1 LRIDEVELQNKQS
14 GLVTVGVISLLATL
28 VLQLT
33 LSVSRESPSWDEGD
47 HIFAGY
53 QSLTHMDF
61 GLNPEHPPV
70 VKMLAAAPLL
80 SMPLKVPEVR
90 NRSFMHEAFLDGKEF
105 LFSNDVDAMM
115 FRARMTASILTV
127 LLALLVFL
135 ATREFFGTGAA
146 FIALTLIAFEP
157 NLLAHG
163 ARVTTDA
170 GLSCFM
176 FATIY
181 AFYRYVKAPSA
192 WRLAVV
198 GLAAGLTLAAKHTG
212 ILAIPMLALLAI
224 SEVMRNRLAKQRYSE
239 RPVGT
244 GRYAGLLAVSLIAS
258 VLIAIGVLWASYGFR
273 FAARPDGLQLNPGFA
288 EWVAQLKPF
297 EAHLLSF
304 AAQWHL
310 LPQSYLYG
318 LAAVRLSA
326 ESYTSFVLGT
336 VYPHGVWFYFP
347 VTFVIKSTLA
357 FLVLLGISVF
367 AIASRKLTGAREILF
382 LTVPPAFYL
391 MVAMNSKINIGVR
404 HILPLYVFL
413 AVLIAGAA
421 WSLMRHGLHMTSR
434 RWQYVVATLVLFHVF
449 SSVRSYPNYMA
460 YANELWGGPSQTYK
474 YLTDSNVD
482 WAQQLKST
490 KQYLDGRGIKECWFA
505 YFGQG
510 VLEPHY
516 YGIPSK
522 PLPTA
527 DSLWINERI
536 DVPPAID
543 GTVLVSAGVL
553 SGFEFGPG
561 ALNPYRQFQQQRP
574 VAVID
579 DAVFVFEG
587 HYEIPL
593 ASALG
598 HAQHAIVL
606 LEGKQSD
613 EALAEAQ
620 AAVALAPDSVTT
632 QAALG
637 DVLTALNRH
646 DEARP
651 IYQRALELAKTVE
664 PEFQVS
670 WIPTLET
677 KLASK

>member
-1 LRIDEVELQNKQS
+1 MRNSLLNKQS
-14 GLVTVGVISLLATL
+14 GRVAVGVVGLLAVL

-33 LSVSRESPSWDEGD
+33 LSVSRDSPTWDEGD

-53 QSLTHMDF
+53 RSLTHMDF
-61 GLNPEHPPV
+61 GLNPEHPPL
-70 VKMLAAAPLL
+70 VKMLAATPLL

-90 NRSFMHEAFLDGKEF
+90 NRFFMQEAFLDGKEF
-105 LFSNDVDAMM
+105 LFGNDADVMM

-135 ATREFFGTGAA
+135 AAKEFFGTGAA
-146 FIALTLIAFEP
+146 FIALTLIVFEP

-170 GLSCFM
+170 GVSCFM

-198 GLAAGLTLAAKHTG
+198 GLAMGLALAAKHTG
-212 ILAIPMLALLAI
+212 ILVIPMLALLAI
-224 SEVMRNRLAKQRYSE
+224 CEVMRNRLAKQQYSE
-239 RPVGT
+239 GRVGT
-244 GRYAGLLAVSLIAS
+244 GRHAGLLAVSVIAS
-258 VLIAIGVLWASYGFR
+258 VLIAVGVLWASYGFR

-288 EWVAQLKPF
+288 EWIAQLKPF
-297 EAHLLSF
+297 DAHLVSF
-304 AAQWHL
+304 AARWHL

-326 ESYTSFVLGT
+326 ESYTTFVLGT

-347 VTFVIKSTLA
+347 VAFVIKSTLA
-357 FLVLLGISVF
+357 FLVLLGLSVF

-382 LTVPPAFYL
+382 LTVPPALYL
-391 MVAMNSKINIGVR
+391 IVAMNSKMNIGVR
-404 HILPLYVFL
+404 HILPLYIFL

-421 WSLMRHGLHMTSR
+421 RSLMRGGR
-434 RWQYVVATLVLFHVF
+434 RWQYVVAALLLFHVF

-516 YGIPSK
+516 YGIPSQ

-527 DSLWINERI
+527 DSLWMNERI

-543 GTVLVSAGVL
+543 GTVLMSAGVL

-561 ALNPYRQFQQQRP
+561 ALNPYRQFQQLRP

-587 HYEIPL
+587 HFEIPL
-593 ASALG
+593 ASELG
-598 HAQHAIVL
+598 HAQHAMVL
-606 LEGKQSD
+606 LDGKQLN

-620 AAVALAPDSVTT
+620 AAVALAPDSVMT
-632 QAALG
+632 QSALG
-637 DVLTALNRH
+637 DALTALNRP

-651 IYQRALELAKTVE
+651 VYQRALELARTVE

-670 WIPTLET
+670 WISTLEA

>member
-1 LRIDEVELQNKQS
+1 M
-14 GLVTVGVISLLATL
+14 GVISLLAAL

-33 LSVSRESPSWDEGD
+33 LSVSRESPTWDEGD

-53 QSLTHMDF
+53 RSLTHKDF
-61 GLNPEHPPV
+61 GLNPEHPPL
-70 VKMLAAAPLL
+70 VKMIAAAPLL

-90 NRSFMHEAFLDGKEF
+90 NRFFMHEAFLDGKEF
-105 LFSNDVDAMM
+105 LFGNDADAMM

-135 ATREFFGTGAA
+135 ATREFFDKGAA
-146 FIALTLIAFEP
+146 FIALTLIVFEP

-181 AFYRYVKAPSA
+181 SFYRYVKAPSA

-198 GLAAGLTLAAKHTG
+198 GLTAGLTLAAKHTG
-212 ILAIPMLALLAI
+212 ILVIPMLALLAI
-224 SEVMRNRLAKQRYSE
+224 CEVLRGRLTKQQDSKG
-239 RPVGT
+239 PVGT
-244 GRYAGLLAVSLIAS
+244 RRHAGRLAVSVIVSVIIA
-258 VLIAIGVLWASYGFR
+258 VGVLWASYGFR
-273 FAARPDGLQLNPGFA
+273 FAARPNGLQLNPEFA
-288 EWVAQLKPF
+288 QFVGQLKPV
-297 EAHLLSF
+297 EAHLVSF
-304 AAQWHL
+304 AARWHV
-310 LPQSYLYG
+310 LPESYLYG

-326 ESYTSFVLGT
+326 EAYTSFVLGR

-347 VTFVIKSTLA
+347 VTFAIKSTLA
-357 FLVLLGISVF
+357 FLVLLGISIF
-367 AIASRKLTGAREILF
+367 AIATRKLSGAREILF

-391 MVAMNSKINIGVR
+391 MVAMSSKINIGVR
-404 HILPLYVFL
+404 HILPLYVFF

-421 WSLMRHGLHMTSR
+421 RSLIRVDR
-434 RWQYVVATLVLFHVF
+434 RWQYVVAALLLFHVF

-460 YANELWGGPSQTYK
+460 YSNELWGGPSQTYK

-510 VLEPHY
+510 VLEPQY
-516 YGIPSK
+516 YGMPCK

-527 DSLWINERI
+527 DSLWMNERI
-536 DVPPAID
+536 DVPPTID

-561 ALNPYRQFQQQRP
+561 ALNPYRQFQQLRP
-574 VAVID
+574 LAVID
-579 DAVFVFEG
+579 AAIFVFEG
-587 HYEIPL
+587 HFDVPL

-598 HAQHAIVL
+598 HAQHAMVL
-606 LEGKQSD
+606 LDGKQLN

-620 AAVALAPDSVTT
+620 AAVALAPDSVMT
-632 QAALG
+632 QSALG
-637 DVLTALNRH
+637 DALTALNRP

-651 IYQRALELAKTVE
+651 VYQRALELAKTVE

-670 WIPTLET
+670 WIPTLEA
-677 KLASK
+677 KLTSK

>member
-1 LRIDEVELQNKQS
+1 MNGSLQNKKR
-14 GLVTVGVISLLATL
+14 GLVPLGVIALLGVL

-33 LSVSRESPSWDEGD
+33 LSVSRESPTWDEGD

-53 QSLTHMDF
+53 RSLTHKDF

-90 NRSFMHEAFLDGKEF
+90 NRFFMHEAFLDGKEF
-105 LFSNDVDAMM
+105 LFGNDADAIM
-115 FRARMTASILTV
+115 FRARMTASIFTV

-146 FIALTLIAFEP
+146 FIALTLIVFEP

-181 AFYRYVKAPSA
+181 AFYRYVKAPSV

-198 GLAAGLTLAAKHTG
+198 GVATGLALAAKHTG
-212 ILAIPMLALLAI
+212 ILVIPMLALLAI
-224 SEVMRNRLAKQRYSE
+224 CEVLRGRLAKQRYSVA
-239 RPVGT
+239 PIGI
-244 GRYAGLLAVSLIAS
+244 GRHAGRLAASVIAS
-258 VLIAIGVLWASYGFR
+258 VLIALGILWASYGFR

-288 EWVAQLKPF
+288 EWVGQLKPI

-304 AAQWHL
+304 AARWHL
-310 LPQSYLYG
+310 LPESYLYG

-326 ESYTSFVLGT
+326 ESYTTFVIGT

-357 FLVLLGISVF
+357 FLIMLGISIF
-367 AIASRKLTGAREILF
+367 AIATRKLTGARKILF
-382 LTVPPAFYL
+382 LTVPPVFYL
-391 MVAMNSKINIGVR
+391 MVAMGSKINIGVR

-421 WSLMRHGLHMTSR
+421 WRLMRGNR
-434 RWQYVVATLVLFHVF
+434 RWQYVVAALLLFHVF

-460 YANELWGGPSQTYK
+460 YSNELWGGPSQTYK

-527 DSLWINERI
+527 DSLWMNERI
-536 DVPPAID
+536 DVPPTID

-561 ALNPYRQFQQQRP
+561 ALNPYRQFQQLRP

-587 HYEIPL
+587 HFEIPL

-598 HAQHAIVL
+598 HAQHAMVL
-606 LEGKQSD
+606 LEEKKLS

-620 AAVALAPDSVTT
+620 AAVALAPDSVMA
-632 QAALG
+632 QSALG
-637 DVLTALNRH
+637 DALTALNRP

-651 IYQRALELAKTVE
+651 AYQRALQLARTVE

-670 WIPTLET
+670 WISTLEA
-677 KLASK
+677 KLASR

>member
-1 LRIDEVELQNKQS
+1 MQNKERV
-14 GLVTVGVISLLATL
+14 LVTLCVVGLLAAL

-33 LSVSRESPSWDEGD
+33 LSVSRESPTWDEGD

-53 QSLTHMDF
+53 RSLTHKDF

-90 NRSFMHEAFLDGKEF
+90 NRFFMHEAFLDGKEF
-105 LFSNDVDAMM
+105 LFGNDADAMM
-115 FRARMTASILTV
+115 FRARMTASILTI
-127 LLALLVFL
+127 LLALLVFM
-135 ATREFFGTGAA
+135 ATREFFGMGAA
-146 FIALTLIAFEP
+146 FIALTLIVFEP

-170 GLSCFM
+170 GLSCFL

-198 GLAAGLTLAAKHTG
+198 GLAMGLALAAKHTG
-212 ILAIPMLALLAI
+212 ILVIPMLALLAI
-224 SEVMRNRLAKQRYSE
+224 CEVMRSRLAKQRYSDGA
-239 RPVGT
+239 VGT
-244 GRYAGLLAVSLIAS
+244 GRYAGLLAVSVIAS
-258 VLIAIGVLWASYGFR
+258 VLIAVGVLWTSYGFR

-288 EWVAQLKPF
+288 EWVGQLKPF
-297 EAHLLSF
+297 EAHLVSF
-304 AAQWHL
+304 AARWHL
-310 LPQSYLYG
+310 LPESYLYG

-326 ESYTSFVLGT
+326 EAYTSFVLGR

-347 VTFVIKSTLA
+347 VAFAIKSTLA

-367 AIASRKLTGAREILF
+367 AIATRKLTGAREILF

-391 MVAMNSKINIGVR
+391 MVAMNSKMNIGVR

-413 AVLIAGAA
+413 AVLIAGATR
-421 WSLMRHGLHMTSR
+421 SLMRGNR
-434 RWQYVVATLVLFHVF
+434 RWQYVVAALLVFHVF

-490 KQYLDGRGIKECWFA
+490 KQYLDGRAIKECWFA

-516 YGIPSK
+516 YGIPCK

-527 DSLWINERI
+527 DSLWMNERI
-536 DVPPAID
+536 DVPPTID
-543 GTVLVSAGVL
+543 GTVLMSAGVL

-561 ALNPYRQFQQQRP
+561 ALNPYRQFQQLQP

-587 HYEIPL
+587 HFEIPL

-598 HAQHAIVL
+598 HAQHAMVL
-606 LEGKQSD
+606 LDEKQLN

-632 QAALG
+632 QSALG
-637 DVLTALNRH
+637 DALTALNRP

-651 IYQRALELAKTVE
+651 AYQRALQFARTVE

-670 WIPTLET
+670 WISTLEA
-677 KLASK
+677 KLASR

>member
-1 LRIDEVELQNKQS
+1 MIENKQPL
-14 GLVTVGVISLLATL
+14 LVALGVIGLLAVL

-33 LSVSRESPSWDEGD
+33 LSVSRDSPTWDEGD

-53 QSLTHMDF
+53 QSLKHLDF
-61 GLNPEHPPV
+61 GLNPEHPPA

-90 NRSFMHEAFLDGKEF
+90 NRFFMREAFLDGKEF
-105 LFSNDVDAMM
+105 LFGNDADAIM
-115 FRARMTASILTV
+115 FRARMTTSVLTV

-146 FIALTLIAFEP
+146 FIALTLITFEP

-170 GLSCFM
+170 AVSCFM
-176 FATIY
+176 FATVY

-192 WRLAVV
+192 WRLVVV
-198 GLAAGLTLAAKHTG
+198 GLSMGLTLAAKHSG
-212 ILAIPMLALLAI
+212 ILVIPMLALLAI
-224 SEVMRNRLAKQRYSE
+224 AEVVRRHFKKRQDSEEPAETRQEAARLA
-239 RPVGT
+239 V
-244 GRYAGLLAVSLIAS
+244 AVIVS
-258 VLIAIGVLWASYGFR
+258 VLIAVGVLWATYGFR
-273 FAARPDGLQLNPGFA
+273 FAARPNGLQLNPAFA
-288 EWVAQLKPF
+288 EFTGQLKPV
-297 EAHLLSF
+297 EAHLIAF
-304 AAQWHL
+304 AARWRL
-310 LPQSYLYG
+310 LPESYLYG

-326 ESYTSFVLGT
+326 EAYTSFVLGK

-347 VTFVIKSTLA
+347 VTFAIKSTLA
-357 FLVLLGISVF
+357 FLLLLGISIF
-367 AIASRKLTGAREILF
+367 TIARGKLAGAREIFF
-382 LTVPPAFYL
+382 LTIPPAFYL
-391 MVAMNSKINIGVR
+391 MVAMSSKMNIGVR
-404 HILPLYVFL
+404 HILPLYIFL
-413 AVLIAGAA
+413 AVLIAGAMR
-421 WSLMRHGLHMTSR
+421 SLMRAGRH
-434 RWQYVVATLVLFHVF
+434 WQYLVLALLLFHVF
-449 SSVRSYPNYMA
+449 SSVRSYPNYMV

-490 KQYLDGRGIKECWFA
+490 KQFLDGRGIKECWFA

-543 GTVLVSAGVL
+543 GVVLVSAGVL
-553 SGFEFGPG
+553 SGFEFGPA
-561 ALNPYRQFQQQRP
+561 ALNPYRQFQQIRP

-587 HYEIPL
+587 HFEIPL

-598 HAQHAIVL
+598 RAQHAMVL
-606 LEGKQSD
+606 LEGKQLD

-620 AAVALAPDSVTT
+620 AAVVLAPDSVTT
-632 QAALG
+632 ESALG
-637 DVLTALNRH
+637 DALTALNRSA
-646 DEARP
+646 EARP
-651 IYQRALELAKTVE
+651 VYQRALELAKTVE

-670 WIPTLET
+670 WIPTLEA